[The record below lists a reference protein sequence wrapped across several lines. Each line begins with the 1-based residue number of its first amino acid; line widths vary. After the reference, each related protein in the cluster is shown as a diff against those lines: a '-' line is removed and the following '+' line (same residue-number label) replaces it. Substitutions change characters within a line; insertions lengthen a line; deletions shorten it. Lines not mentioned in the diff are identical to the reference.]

1 MARFTSS
8 GLILKEDKILL
19 NHRINHGKEYFS
31 FPGGG
36 QEAGETLEQTA
47 LREIKEETSISAN
60 IGKLVY
66 HIVWDN
72 GIENYYYVC
81 DYLEGEPKI
90 AETSEEFEA
99 MKSGVQHFGPAWV
112 PVANLPETLL
122 YPLEIKDLLIKDL
135 EEGFKDE
142 VIKLSL
148 KFSDRREKM

>member
-8 GLILKEDKILL
+8 GIILKEDKILL

-36 QEAGETLEQTA
+36 QEVGETLEQTA
-47 LREIKEETSISAN
+47 IREIKEETSVSAT

-72 GIENYYYVC
+72 GIENFYYIC
-81 DYLEGEPKI
+81 DHVDGDPKS

-99 MKSGVQHFGPAWV
+99 MKSGVQLYGPAWV
-112 PVANLPETLL
+112 PVSKLPETLL
-122 YPLEIKDLLIKDL
+122 YPLEIKDLLAKDL
-135 EEGFKDE
+135 QEGFKDE
-142 VIKLSL
+142 VIELSL